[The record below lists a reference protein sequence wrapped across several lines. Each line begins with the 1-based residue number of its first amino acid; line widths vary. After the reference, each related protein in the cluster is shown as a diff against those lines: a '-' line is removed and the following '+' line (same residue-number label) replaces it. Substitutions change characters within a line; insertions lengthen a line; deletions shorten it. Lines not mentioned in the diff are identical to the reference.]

1 MVKRVLI
8 LLVRG
13 YQVFLS
19 PWLGSNCRHD
29 PTCSRYAIEAL
40 ETWGAWKGLMLT
52 VRRVSRCH
60 PWGTSTVMTRF
71 PNPNTQR
78 TQTLTARRNFLS

>member
-1 MVKRVLI
+1 MVKYILI
-8 LLVRG
+8 GLVRL
-13 YQVFLS
+13 YQVVLS

-40 ETWGAWKGLMLT
+40 ETWGAWKGLALT

-60 PWGTSTVMTRF
+60 PLGTQGHDPVPQKASTDSSE
-71 PNPNTQR
+71 P
-78 TQTLTARRNFLS
+78 SS

>member
-1 MVKRVLI
+1 MVKRVFI

-19 PWLGSNCRHD
+19 PWLGSNCRHQ

-40 ETWGAWKGLMLT
+40 ETWGARKGLLLT
-52 VRRVSRCH
+52 VRRVRSCH
-60 PWGTSTVMTRF
+60 PWGTQGHDPVPK
-71 PNPNTQR
+71 PNVTKDPNSGG
-78 TQTLTARRNFLS
+78 AS